1 VSRKGWLLF
10 ASMSVIWGIPYLL
23 IKVAVGGVSVPV
35 LVFARTFVGALVLL
49 PLAIHRRE
57 LAVLKAHW
65 RPLLVFAVIEIIG
78 PWWLLSSAEEKL
90 SSSMSGLMIA
100 AVPIIGALLGW
111 LISHGS
117 ARKLASHGAAGSARK
132 LASHSSAGS
141 ARKLASHGDRLTPT
155 RWAGLIVGL
164 GGVGLLVGPGA
175 HGASPLAIVEVLLT
189 ALGYSIGPLIAD
201 RHLTGIPRLGMTAAC
216 LAFSALVYTPAAA
229 VDLPHAMPSAKVIG
243 SMLGLALVCTALAFL
258 LFFALIAEIGPA
270 RATVITYV
278 NPAVAVAL
286 GVGLLG
292 EPFTVEI
299 AVSFCL
305 ILAGSVFATRSG
317 GPKRPA
323 PQAIPALSD

>member
-1 VSRKGWLLF
+1 MSRKGWLLF

-65 RPLLVFAVIEIIG
+65 RPLLVFAVVEIIG

-90 SSSMSGLMIA
+90 SSSMSGLLIA
-100 AVPIIGALLGW
+100 AVPIIGAILGR
-111 LISHGS
+111 LT
-117 ARKLASHGAAGSARK
+117 
-132 LASHSSAGS
+132 SHS
-141 ARKLASHGDRLTPT
+141 DRLTPM

-175 HGASPLAIVEVLLT
+175 HGASPLAITEVMLT

-201 RHLTGIPRLGMTAAC
+201 RYLAGIPRLGMTAAC
-216 LAFSALVYTPAAA
+216 LTFSALVYTTPAAL
-229 VDLPHAMPSAKVIG
+229 DLPHSMPSAKVIG
-243 SMLGLALVCTALAFL
+243 SLLGLALACTALAFL

-299 AVSFCL
+299 ALSFCL
-305 ILAGSVFATRSG
+305 ILAGSVFATRSS

-323 PQAIPALSD
+323 PQPIPALSD